1 MKDNPCSLNRERD
14 AAFAA
19 KLLTLPTGFFSAEK
33 SEEWM
38 ARSPVWPDD
47 VIASE
52 TASRHQ
58 PMNWRDSIWA
68 QTRSR
73 GRGSWCVKLATQRLV
88 PYSENKGYAS
98 NPRRFR
104 LENSCNRIIA
114 SVNESFVAICEP
126 IEQVHWKESV
136 CSWIIHRFCV
146 SEHVMYYKE

>member
-1 MKDNPCSLNRERD
+1 MKENVSGYSRNPCSLNRERD

-58 PMNWRDSIWA
+58 PMNWRDSIWV
-68 QTRSR
+68 QDSVTRRRSR
-73 GRGSWCVKLATQRLV
+73 SVKATQRLV

-98 NPRRFR
+98 NPRRFHSLQER
-104 LENSCNRIIA
+104 SNTTPSRVQFMQMTRNITVYLARIHALNIF
-114 SVNESFVAICEP
+114 S
-126 IEQVHWKESV
+126 
-136 CSWIIHRFCV
+136 
-146 SEHVMYYKE
+146 